1 MSVVLPVCIVA
12 TVLGGGPIV
21 MDVGYVCFVVGVGL
35 DSYVV
40 HSAEVIVVVGVI
52 EDMVR
57 DVAVIAVM

>member
-1 MSVVLPVCIVA
+1 MA

-21 MDVGYVCFVVGVGL
+21 MDVGYVCFVVGVWL